1 MEPSKFSDDELL
13 ESLEERFAIERDN
26 SHHILLHL
34 KEIQTRRLFAKRG
47 FSNMFSM
54 LIKHFR
60 QSETSA
66 NQHLK
71 ALDLMLAV
79 PVVEERLI
87 SGDLNLST
95 LAMAQRQIKRE
106 EKLTGKKIAQA
117 KKAEIIE
124 SITNKTMAQTE
135 TELFKLL
142 PETASNPPN
151 SERRISEDATRMNL
165 TVPDDVRDMMIR
177 LKELWAHAD
186 PTMDNV
192 EVMRRAFKLALAK
205 ADPTQTKVDPNQK
218 SKRAAQPTSVKH
230 RGNDRLKYYG
240 KEYDRALWERAG
252 SRCEFV
258 DKKTGRR
265 CDCKFGL
272 EKEHVIPLGKG
283 GTNELSNMQL
293 LCRPHNQLRARQAY
307 GDSKINRHQQ
317 KAGDQDDRTQWGV

>member
-1 MEPSKFSDDELL
+1 MEPSNFSDEELFA
-13 ESLEERFAIERDN
+13 SLEERFAIERDN

-34 KEIQTRRLFAKRG
+34 KEIQSRRLFAKRG

-79 PVVEERLI
+79 PVVEERLV

-117 KKAEIIE
+117 KKSEIIE

-142 PETASNPPN
+142 PGTASNPAN

-165 TVPDDVRDMMIR
+165 TVPDDVREMMIR
-177 LKELWAHAD
+177 LKDLWAHVD

-192 EVMRRAFKLALAK
+192 EVMRRAFKLALTRV
-205 ADPTQTKVDPNQK
+205 DPTEKKKTQGATE
-218 SKRAAQPTSVKH
+218 SVKH

-258 DKKTGRR
+258 DNKTGRR

-272 EKEHVIPLGKG
+272 QKEHVIPLGKG

-293 LCRPHNQLRARQAY
+293 LCAPHNQLRARQAY
-307 GDSKINRHQQ
+307 GDRKINRHQ
-317 KAGDQDDRTQWGV
+317 AI

>member
-1 MEPSKFSDDELL
+1 MKLCKFSDDQLL
-13 ESLEERFAIERDN
+13 TSLGERFAIEREN
-26 SHHILLHL
+26 SYHILLHL
-34 KEIQTRRLFAKRG
+34 KEIQSRRLHLKRG
-47 FSNMFSM
+47 FSNLFSM

-79 PVVEERLI
+79 PAVEERLV

-106 EKLTGKKIAQA
+106 EKLTGRKVTKEQ
-117 KKAEIIE
+117 KAEIVE

-142 PETASNPPN
+142 PETATNPAN
-151 SERRISEDATRMNL
+151 SERRIREDATRMNL

-205 ADPTQTKVDPNQK
+205 SDPTQK

-230 RGNDRLKYYG
+230 RGNERLKYYG

-258 DKKTGRR
+258 DNKTGRR

-272 EKEHVIPLGKG
+272 QKEHVISLAMG
-283 GTNELSNMQL
+283 GTNELTNMQL
-293 LCRPHNQLRARQAY
+293 LCGPHNQLRARQAY
-307 GDSKINRHQQ
+307 GDSKINRYQQ
-317 KAGDQDDRTQWGV
+317 KACDQEDR